1 MTYSTDEEKVEAIK
15 AWWKANGAAV
25 VAGVVLGLIA
35 IFGWRAWINQRMQL
49 AEQASSQ
56 FEQLLIA
63 ARRADAAQ
71 VNTLADQ
78 LTKRF
83 GSTSYASLGA
93 LVAARVA
100 LAAGDADTA
109 MRHLEQVLEKAP
121 DPALKR
127 VAALSLARIQVAE
140 GALDAA
146 EATLKGYDDS
156 PAFAGDI
163 AAVRGDIAAAR
174 GHLDAARAA
183 YEQAIAAGSGLAPLI
198 KLKLDNLPSA
208 G

>member
-1 MTYSTDEEKVEAIK
+1 VTYTTDEEKVEAIK

-25 VAGVVLGLIA
+25 IAGVVLGLIA
-35 IFGWRAWINQRMQL
+35 IFGWRAWINQRLQV

-63 ARRADAAQ
+63 ARREDAAQ
-71 VNTLADQ
+71 ANALADQ
-78 LTKRF
+78 LTEEF

-93 LVAARVA
+93 LVAARAA
-100 LAAGDADTA
+100 LASGDADTA
-109 MRHLEQVLEKAP
+109 LTHLKRVLEKAP
-121 DPALKR
+121 DPALER
-127 VAALSLARIQVAE
+127 VAALHLARIQVAE

-146 EATLKGYDDS
+146 EATLKRYDDS
-156 PAFAGDI
+156 PAFAGDF

-174 GHLDAARAA
+174 GDLDAARAA
-183 YEQAIAAGSGLAPLI
+183 YEQAIAANSGLAQLI
-198 KLKLDNLPSA
+198 QLKLDNLPSA

>member
-63 ARRADAAQ
+63 ARREDAAQ
-71 VNTLADQ
+71 ANALADQ
-78 LTKRF
+78 LTEEF

-93 LVAARVA
+93 LVAARAA
-100 LAAGDADTA
+100 LASGDADTA

-121 DPALKR
+121 DPALER

-156 PAFAGDI
+156 PAFAGDF
-163 AAVRGDIAAAR
+163 AAARGDIAAAR
-174 GHLDAARAA
+174 GNIDAARAA

-198 KLKLDNLPSA
+198 ELKLDNLPSA

>member
-1 MTYSTDEEKVEAIK
+1 MTYTTDEEKVEAIK

-35 IFGWRAWINQRMQL
+35 IFGWRAWINQRLQV

-63 ARRADAAQ
+63 VRREDAAQ
-71 VNTLADQ
+71 ANALADQ
-78 LTKRF
+78 LTEEF

-93 LVAARVA
+93 LVAAR
-100 LAAGDADTA
+100 AAQASGDADTA
-109 MRHLEQVLEKAP
+109 MRHLERVLEKAP
-121 DPALKR
+121 DPALER
-127 VAALSLARIQVAE
+127 LAALSLARIQVAE

-146 EATLKGYDDS
+146 EATLKRYDDS
-156 PAFAGDI
+156 PAFAGDF

-174 GHLDAARAA
+174 GNVDAARAA

-198 KLKLDNLPSA
+198 ELKLDNLPSA